1 MEIDEIRLGTIVA
14 LAIIVVVFGITIISI
29 EYQGSGDIKQGASVK
44 PPSTDRVDSSS
55 GSVHLPGYGMESYDN
70 LNPEEVLTK
79 RYEQSASDE
88 IIRCLGNDGDDILP
102 PLCDHTLELLVQSCK
117 DPISYVSACDDERL
131 LEYSAGSSIA

>member
-14 LAIIVVVFGITIISI
+14 LAIIAVVFGITIISI
-29 EYQGSGDIKQGASVK
+29 EYQGSGGIKQGASVK
-44 PPSTDRVDSSS
+44 TPSTVRVDS
-55 GSVHLPGYGMESYDN
+55 GSVHVSGDGMESYDN

-102 PLCDHTLELLVQSCK
+102 PLCDHTLDLLVQSCK
-117 DPISYVSACDDERL
+117 DPISYVSACDDKRL
-131 LEYSAGSSIA
+131 LEYSADRIA